1 MEKRTEAIM
10 DKGTACDRIG
20 VVGPAFNDN
29 AYGNVRTKQNEY
41 FDGRTIGCDLVNPDF
56 MNLT

>member
-1 MEKRTEAIM
+1 M